1 MDIHRNI
8 SFLDEKEI
16 PDNFI
21 LKSIDDDSIIKG
33 ESKNRWFKLIDCD
46 ELNINDFI
54 FILGTGLFQIS
65 SIEETN
71 EQKNLDN

>member
-1 MDIHRNI
+1 MDIYRNI
-8 SFLDEKEI
+8 SFLDEEEI

-21 LKSIDDDSIIKG
+21 LKSINDDSIIKG

-65 SIEETN
+65 NIEEIN
-71 EQKNLDN
+71 E